1 MTPSFRVDALVGRR
15 VRLEPLEI
23 THVDALVDAADEDRC
38 SYGFSAVPYG
48 HDAMSAY
55 IEELLRE
62 FDAGLT
68 VPFVQVDDTTNRVVG
83 VTRFLSLR
91 FRPGHGVPYA
101 VEIGGTWLAASA
113 QGTGINAEAKFLL
126 LTYAFDVWNVARVDL
141 KTDHRNDRAKAAI
154 ARIGATFEGVLR
166 QWQPSQVSG
175 EDAMYRDTAMFSI
188 VQEDWAA
195 IAAKWIT
202 PSP

>member
-1 MTPSFRVDALVGRR
+1 MTPRFSVDALVGRR
-15 VRLEPLEI
+15 VRLEPLLA
-23 THVDALVDAADEDRC
+23 THVDVLVEAAGEDR
-38 SYGFSAVPYG
+38 STYGFIRVPLG
-48 HDAMSAY
+48 RDAMSLY
-55 IEELLRE
+55 VEKLLGD
-62 FDAGLT
+62 FDSGLT
-68 VPFVQVDDTTNRVVG
+68 VPFAQVDASTDRVVG
-83 VTRFLSLR
+83 VTRFLTLR
-91 FRPGHGVPYA
+91 SRSGHAFPYA

-126 LTYAFDVWNVARVDL
+126 LTYAFDIWNVARVDL
-141 KTDHRNDRAKAAI
+141 KTDDRNTRAKASI

-175 EDAMYRDTAMFSI
+175 EESMYRDTAMFSI